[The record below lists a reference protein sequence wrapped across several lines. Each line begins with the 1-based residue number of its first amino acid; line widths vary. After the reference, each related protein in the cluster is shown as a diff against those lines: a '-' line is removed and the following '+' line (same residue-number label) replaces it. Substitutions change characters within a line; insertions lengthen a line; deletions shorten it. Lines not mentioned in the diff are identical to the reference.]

1 MSNDEPSTCYVLWV
15 QRTFGPVVHTPTSEL
30 GSLAQP
36 GGCVQGAQVLVER
49 LLVLSVPQS
58 LHLHTRKDCTCR
70 ALKCVCK
77 EGRAEGRRQEMG
89 GRQEQGER
97 TGT

>member
-1 MSNDEPSTCYVLWV
+1 M
-15 QRTFGPVVHTPTSEL
+15 
-30 GSLAQP
+30 
-36 GGCVQGAQVLVER
+36 QGAQVLVER
-49 LLVLSVPQS
+49 LLVLPVPPGG
-58 LHLHTRKDCTCR
+58 LHLHDCTRR

-77 EGRAEGRRQEMG
+77 EEEGGGGKEAGNG